1 MGYKAGETVIVT
13 QEGTNRVGV
22 ILDKFQVHK
31 KTMYDV
37 LLENRSGISMLTT
50 SANNK
55 TYINKHLTKTL
66 CESDS
71 IQTTIPYHDLLVNN
85 LLPDTKS

>member
-1 MGYKAGETVIVT
+1 MAYKAGETVIVT

-22 ILDKFQVHK
+22 VLDKFQVHK

-37 LLENRSGISMLTT
+37 LLENRSAVSMLTT

-55 TYINKHLTKTL
+55 TYINKHLTKSL
-66 CESDS
+66 CESKT
-71 IQTTIPYHDLLVNN
+71 IQTTIPYYDLLVAD

>member
-22 ILDKFQVHK
+22 VLDKFQVHK

-50 SANNK
+50 STNNK
-55 TYINKHLTKTL
+55 TYINKSLTKLL
-66 CESDS
+66 CDS
-71 IQTTIPYHDLLVNN
+71 NIIETTIPYADLVANDE
-85 LLPDTKS
+85 LPIVRA

>member
-1 MGYKAGETVIVT
+1 MGFKPGETVIVT

-22 ILDKFQVHK
+22 VLDKFQVHK

-37 LLENRSGISMLTT
+37 LLESRSAISMLTT
-50 SANNK
+50 SNNNK
-55 TYINKHLTKTL
+55 TFINKQLTKSL
-66 CESDS
+66 CESNT
-71 IQTTIPYHDLLVNN
+71 IQTTIPYHDLLVTN